1 MGHLGRCV
9 DQNAGRRA
17 DSRDSAHE
25 GSDRNSDSI
34 RNRNRGHF
42 CYSQRI
48 CHSVSVWKMWVTL
61 NSKVMDQ
68 MVWLKIFQ
76 DSSTSWLRHDYY
88 LLLLARY
95 AEIILQKV
103 QQKDVKN
110 MQLGKEK
117 NAFKASDRWVK
128 EKPCNLYLDNMKEVL
143 LRQDPSH

>member
-1 MGHLGRCV
+1 
-9 DQNAGRRA
+9 
-17 DSRDSAHE
+17 
-25 GSDRNSDSI
+25 
-34 RNRNRGHF
+34 
-42 CYSQRI
+42 
-48 CHSVSVWKMWVTL
+48 
-61 NSKVMDQ
+61 MDQ

-117 NAFKASDRWVK
+117 NAFKAADRWVK
-128 EKPCNLYLDNMKEVL
+128 EKPCNLYLDNVKEVL